1 MKIPQAFID
10 EILTRTDIVELIE
23 TRVALKKTGAN
34 YSALCPF
41 HTEKS
46 PSFTVSPTKQF
57 YYCFGCSAHGNA
69 IGFLIQYERLDFME
83 AIQTLAAKVGLEIP
97 KDDLHQTTDNS
108 QHQELYS
115 LLADA
120 AKYYQLQL
128 RQSAAAIDYLK
139 ARGLTGQIAK
149 QYGMGYAP
157 TGWDNLLRELGK
169 NTKMRD
175 QLIIAGMLIKKED
188 GKSYDRFRSRIMFP
202 IRDLR
207 GRVIAFGGRTL
218 GDELPKYLNSPE
230 TPVFHKGHELYGLY
244 EARRACQ
251 TLEKIVIVEG
261 YMDVIALAQHGIAY
275 AVATLGTAT
284 QAQHIQKLFRYS
296 SNIFFCFDGDIAG
309 QKAAWR
315 ALEVTLPLMRD
326 GMRVNFVFL
335 PTGEDPDSFVRKQG
349 KAIYEQQLAKAT
361 ALSDFFFQHL
371 QQEIDLKTAD
381 GKARL
386 ASLAKQ
392 LLSKIQQGIF
402 QTLML
407 EKLGEIIGVDS
418 EKLQTTV
425 ITPTPSPKNNSKKNL
440 GLSYKKSP
448 VALAITLLLQ
458 HPALVKQVD
467 CLAELH
473 HCTIKGIEILIQLI
487 TLLQQHPSLTTGAV
501 LEHWRDHPLGVEL
514 AKLAVQPLMISAEGL
529 HFELQGTL
537 QRILASNQEQRI
549 HELLSKAKQKT
560 LTPEEKKQLQQLIT
574 EKNT

>member
-1 MKIPQAFID
+1 MKIPQAFLD

-34 YSALCPF
+34 YSARCPF
-41 HTEKS
+41 HNEKT

-69 IGFLIQYERLDFME
+69 IGFLMQYERLDFME

-97 KDDLHQTTDNS
+97 KDDFQATDNS
-108 QHQELYS
+108 QHQELYT
-115 LLADA
+115 LLAEA

-128 RQSAAAIDYLK
+128 RQSSTAIDYLK
-139 ARGLTGQIAK
+139 SRGLTGQIAK
-149 QYGMGYAP
+149 HYGVGYAP
-157 TGWDNLLRELGK
+157 PGWENLLRELGK
-169 NTKMRD
+169 NTKTND
-175 QLIIAGMLIKKED
+175 QLTTAGMLIKKED

-230 TPVFHKGHELYGLY
+230 TPVFHKGNELYGLY

-261 YMDVIALAQHGIAY
+261 YMDVIALAQHGIPY

-284 QAQHIQKLFRYS
+284 QIKHLQKLFRYTS
-296 SNIFFCFDGDIAG
+296 DIFFCFDGDIAG

-326 GMRVNFVFL
+326 GIRVNFIFL
-335 PTGEDPDSFVRKQG
+335 PDGEDPDSFVRKQG
-349 KAIYEQQLAKAT
+349 KDAFEKQLIKAI

-371 QQEIDLKTAD
+371 QQEIDLRTAD

-407 EKLGEIIGVDS
+407 EKLGQIIGVDS
-418 EKLQTTV
+418 IKLQS
-425 ITPTPSPKNNSKKNL
+425 SPPPIENNNKKTFE
-440 GLSYKKSP
+440 LSYKKSP

-458 HPALVKQVD
+458 HPALGQQVKS
-467 CLAELH
+467 LAELN
-473 HCTIKGIEILIQLI
+473 HCKIKGIEILLELI
-487 TLLQQHPSLTTGAV
+487 TVLQQQPHLITATL
-501 LEHWRDHPLGVEL
+501 LEHLREHPLGPQF
-514 AKLAVQPLMISAEGL
+514 AKLAAQPLMIPVEGL
-529 HFELQGTL
+529 QFELEGAI
-537 QRILASNQEQRI
+537 QRILGNSQEQRI
-549 HELLSKAKQKT
+549 HELLNKAKQKT
-560 LTPEEKKQLQQLIT
+560 LTPEEKQQLQQMIT
-574 EKNT
+574 EKNI